1 MSGANASPTGRSH
14 QEITG
19 ANASERWFRILLRL
33 YPADF
38 RDEMGE
44 DLIATYRDR
53 ADEALKRVGV
63 LALAVVWGAALRD
76 SLRSGLAER
85 LRPAVAWRR
94 GGDWGRDMELV
105 SRRLRQRPLFLIAVL
120 GTLTVG
126 LGAFGVVYT
135 AVDKILIE
143 PLPYREPNNLYT
155 VWAEVEHLKVDRA
168 PLSGPQVAELQK
180 TGGVIEDA
188 AGVVCGNGA
197 IPATDNRD
205 AFHINSMGSST
216 NLFDLLGVRPALGRG
231 FRPGEGDLGNVG
243 PIVLSDGMW
252 RRLGSNPDIIGS
264 KLRIG
269 PDTHTVIGVMPPNFA
284 FGCLPA
290 EPPDVYYALI
300 DDFRKL
306 PPDGSFLLT
315 VARARRGTSPE
326 VLEQAVAAAGRSI
339 VERDPQKRRGLRLYS
354 VGLQADL
361 VKEVRPALLAMSFAG
376 VFLVLVLTV
385 NLASLLL
392 ARAAEREKQFA
403 VSRALGASGLAVVR
417 ATLLEG
423 AVLGLIGG
431 VIGTLVGIW
440 GTRLLVTLGPLDLP
454 RRETIALDW
463 GIAVVVI
470 TVGILLGIMAAAVPA
485 MWAARVSL
493 VSLISG
499 IAVRGGASS
508 GRMRRSLIVV
518 QVALSLV
525 LLSAAGLVV
534 RSFELLRAADPGFK
548 SEGVLTMRL
557 STRVLTNPADAAAF
571 HERTTAAL
579 QSLPDVTGVSATNT
593 LPLSGG
599 ANVVQVQFPGAPGN
613 TGDDRDRPIVDR
625 LFTRA
630 GYVETMGMRVLAGR
644 ALEEGRHDG
653 VREALIDRH
662 LAQQFFP
669 NGNPLGA
676 TIRSNRDSLTIVG
689 VVEQAR
695 LYDLY
700 RDGRPQIFVRAE
712 DFPNVDY
719 WFYVIRTTRD
729 PHALVAEARAA
740 VRQIERR
747 IPVSLMVTMDDI
759 VADRRSRERISAVLI
774 AGLAIGALLLVSM
787 GLFGMISG
795 SVSRRRGELAI
806 RLALGA
812 THQRVIRLVVG
823 EGARLVIIGLLAGI
837 PGIYMAG
844 KALEGLLIGVSPFD
858 TPTLGGV
865 AGGLLAIALLA
876 CYLAA
881 RRVTKIDPD
890 RLLREGG

>member
-1 MSGANASPTGRSH
+1 MH
-14 QEITG
+14 
-19 ANASERWFRILLRL
+19 ASERWFRLLLRL

-44 DLIATYRDR
+44 GLIGTYRDR
-53 ADEALKRVGV
+53 SAEAFKNGGMLQLARV
-63 LALAVVWGAALRD
+63 WCAALRD
-76 SLRSGLAER
+76 SLRNGLGER
-85 LRPAVAWRR
+85 VRPAVAWRR
-94 GGDWGRDMELV
+94 SGDWGRDIELV

-126 LGAFGVVYT
+126 LGTFAVVYT

-143 PLPYREPNNLYT
+143 PLPYRKPNNLYT
-155 VWAEVEHLKVDRA
+155 VWAEVEHLKVDRT
-168 PLSGPQVAELQK
+168 PLSGPQVAQLQK
-180 TGGVIEDA
+180 AGGVIEDA

-205 AFHINSMGSST
+205 AFHIMSMGGST

-231 FRPGEGDLGNVG
+231 FRPEEGNLGLSNVG

-284 FGCLPA
+284 FSCLAA
-290 EPPDVYYALI
+290 ERPDVYYALS
-300 DDFRKL
+300 DDLREL
-306 PPDGSFLLT
+306 PPDGAFLLT
-315 VARARRGTSPE
+315 VVRARDGTSPE
-326 VLEQAVAAAGRSI
+326 VLENAVAAAGRSI
-339 VERDPQKRRGLRLYS
+339 VEREPQKRRGLRLYS

-361 VKEVRPALLAMSFAG
+361 VKQVRPALLAMSFAG

-403 VSRALGASGLAVVR
+403 VSRALGASDPAMVR
-417 ATLLEG
+417 ATMLEG
-423 AVLGLIGG
+423 ALLGLIGG
-431 VIGTLVGIW
+431 ATGALVGIW

-470 TVGILLGIMAAAVPA
+470 TVGILLGIVAAAVPA
-485 MWAARVSL
+485 TWAARVSL
-493 VSLISG
+493 ASLISG
-499 IAVRGGASS
+499 STVRGGASS

-534 RSFELLRAADPGFK
+534 RSFELLREADPGFR

-579 QSLPDVTGVSATNT
+579 QTLPGVTGVSATDT
-593 LPLSGG
+593 LPLSGE
-599 ANVVQVQFPGAPGN
+599 ANVVQVQFPSAPGN
-613 TGDDRDRPIVDR
+613 TGDDRDRPLVDC

-630 GYVETMGMRVLAGR
+630 GYIETMGMRVLAGR
-644 ALEEGRHDG
+644 TLEEGRHDG

-669 NGNPLGA
+669 NGNPLGS
-676 TIRSNRDSLTIVG
+676 TIRCNGDSLTIVG

-712 DFPNVDY
+712 DFPNIDY

-747 IPVSLMVTMDDI
+747 IPVSLMLTMDDI

-774 AGLAIGALLLVSM
+774 AGLALGALLLVSM

-812 THQRVIRLVVG
+812 THHRVIRLVVG
-823 EGARLVIIGLLAGI
+823 EGARLVIIGSLAGI

-865 AGGLLAIALLA
+865 AVGLVAIALLA